1 MPHRALEGRGVT
13 WKGWEHWTPPGETP
27 APSAVVHVTNVPTQH
42 KYRALPTVV
51 QGIRF
56 ASKKEGQRYE
66 ELRQLE
72 AVGVIRDLVLQPP
85 FDLHVRGGERVARYV
100 ADFAYV
106 DVKTGERIFEDVK
119 GVRTP
124 MYRLKARWMK
134 AEYGIDIVEV

>member
-1 MPHRALEGRGVT
+1 MT
-13 WKGWEHWTPPGETP
+13 WKGWEHWTPPGQP
-27 APSAVVHVTNVPTQH
+27 AAPSAVVQVTAVPTQH
-42 KYRALPTVV
+42 KYRAQPTVV

-56 ASKKEGQRYE
+56 PSKKEGQRYE

-72 AVGVIRDLVLQPP
+72 ANGAIRDLVLQPP

-106 DVKTGERIFEDVK
+106 DVKSGERVVEDVK

-124 MYRLKARWMK
+124 MYRLKARWVK

>member
-1 MPHRALEGRGVT
+1 MT
-13 WKGWEHWTPPGETP
+13 WKGWEHWTPPGEST
-27 APSAVVHVTNVPTQH
+27 APSAVVTVAAVPTQH
-42 KYRALPTVV
+42 KYRAQPSIV

-72 AVGVIRDLVLQPP
+72 AVGAIRDLVLQPP

-106 DVKTGERIFEDVK
+106 DVATGARIVEDVK

-124 MYRLKARWMK
+124 MYRLKARWVK